1 MSTVLRTTLLL
12 AVLLTVLASPLRAQS
27 AAFGD
32 HDKPLKI
39 FADNGIEWRRDEKL
53 YVARGNAVARQ
64 GDVTVRAAV
73 LRARYSG
80 EGDSGDITQV
90 EANGN
95 VVIVTP
101 DTRVEGQH
109 AIYDVVR
116 DVMRMTGSG
125 LKLTSGDDVVT
136 ARDSLE
142 YRPGE
147 RLAVARGDAQAE
159 RFDPAKGTSNIVR
172 ADTLSATFAEDGKN
186 LHVVDAIDNVEVL
199 TPCEYVAANAGRYL
213 VAQQIAKMSGNVRIT
228 RGQSQLNGEEAEVN
242 LKTGISSL
250 KGGRVSGLLV
260 PQSKSETSA
269 VGCE

>member
-1 MSTVLRTTLLL
+1 MLRAALLL
-12 AVLLTVLASPLRAQS
+12 AALLTALASPLQARS
-27 AAFGD
+27 AAFGGQ
-32 HDKPLKI
+32 DKPLEI

-64 GDVTVRAAV
+64 GGMTVRAAV

-80 EGDSGDITQV
+80 EGSSGDITRV

-101 DTRVEGQH
+101 DTRVEGQR
-109 AIYDVVR
+109 AIYDVAG

-125 LKLTSGDDVVT
+125 LKLISGDDVVT

-147 RLAVARGDAQAE
+147 RLAVARGDAQVE
-159 RFDPAKGTSNIVR
+159 RFDPARGTSNIVR
-172 ADTLSATFAEDGKN
+172 ADILSATFAEDGKS
-186 LHVVDAIDNVEVL
+186 LHVVDAIDNVEIL
-199 TPCEYVAANAGRYL
+199 TPCEYLAADAGRYL

-228 RGQSQLNGEEAEVN
+228 REQSQLNGEEAEVN

-250 KGGRVSGLLV
+250 QGGRVSGLLV
-260 PQSKSETSA
+260 LQSKAETPA